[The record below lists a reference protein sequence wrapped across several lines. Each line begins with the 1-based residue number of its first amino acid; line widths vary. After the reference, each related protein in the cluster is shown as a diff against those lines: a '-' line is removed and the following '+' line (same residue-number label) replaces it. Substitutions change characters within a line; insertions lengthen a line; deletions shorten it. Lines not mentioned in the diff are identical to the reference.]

1 MNVPNLSLAKEIS
14 QALQQQQAA
23 AGQPGAVQPDSKF
36 QVQGDQDASK
46 SQGVQGVAATEHPHA
61 VSEAAKIPTPEGTR
75 KVAELVNGS
84 KSNDPVKVIEYVRK
98 RLFDVVGEGSK
109 EKLTMG
115 ELIGLQ
121 ILAQDATRRLELT
134 TKVVEHATSGVKTVL
149 QTQA

>member
-1 MNVPNLSLAKEIS
+1 MNIPNLSLAKEIS
-14 QALQQQQAA
+14 QALQQQQTA

-61 VSEAAKIPTPEGTR
+61 VSEAAKIPAPEGPR
-75 KVAELVNGS
+75 KLAELVNGP
-84 KSNDPVKVIEYVRK
+84 KSDDPVKFLENVRK
-98 RLFDVVGEGSK
+98 WMLDHCGDGSMK
-109 EKLTMG
+109 ELTLGDM
-115 ELIGLQ
+115 IGLQ

>member
-46 SQGVQGVAATEHPHA
+46 SQGVQGGAATEHPHA
-61 VSEAAKIPTPEGTR
+61 VNEAAKIPAPEGTR

-84 KSNDPVKVIEYVRK
+84 RSNDPVKVIEYVRK